1 MMKNGSVNSFTIQ
14 NFQISLLVPSGEL
27 SPLCLN
33 SNVRLDHRRANQLIA
48 GEEACWRKKK
58 KKGITFETLTA
69 GGVRVRARVLLLVGG
84 REDGVRKKKKKSSGA
99 ERKIVPQQ

>member
-1 MMKNGSVNSFTIQ
+1 MKNGSVNSFTIQ

-58 KKGITFETLTA
+58 KKESHL
-69 GGVRVRARVLLLVGG
+69 
-84 REDGVRKKKKKSSGA
+84 KH
-99 ERKIVPQQ
+99 